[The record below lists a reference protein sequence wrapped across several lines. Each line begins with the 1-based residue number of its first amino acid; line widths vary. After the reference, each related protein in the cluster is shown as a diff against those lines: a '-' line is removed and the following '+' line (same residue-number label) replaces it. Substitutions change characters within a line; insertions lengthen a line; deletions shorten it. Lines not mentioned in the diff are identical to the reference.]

1 MTIQDLL
8 STLDGEVVATIREDD
23 TDIISVRAAG
33 WGNLDETILKK
44 EVKKWSLKNFAHII
58 VKTYPGGGS
67 KDLDGDGVDDTIA
80 TTGDVQDVIDNLFD
94 GDADGDGIP
103 DDEENQEPDE
113 VDDDF

>member
-8 STLDGEVVATIREDD
+8 STLDGEVVATIQEDD
-23 TDIISVRAAG
+23 ADLVSIRAAG
-33 WGNLDETILKK
+33 WNSLDEGTRKK

-80 TTGDVQDVIDNLFD
+80 ETADIQEVIDNLFG
-94 GDADGDGIP
+94 GDADGVPETEG
-103 DDEENQEPDE
+103 DE
-113 VDDDF
+113 VDDDI

>member
-23 TDIISVRAAG
+23 TDLVSIRAAG
-33 WGNLDETILKK
+33 WNSLDEDIKKK

-58 VKTYPGGGS
+58 VKTYAGGGA

-80 TTGDVQDVIDNLFD
+80 TSGDVQDVVDNLFD
-94 GDADGDGIP
+94 GDVDGDGVP
-103 DDEENQEPDE
+103 DSEEDPGNEA
-113 VDDDF
+113 DDDF